1 VRSQRRTL
9 ALYAVLTLV
18 SIVWI
23 VPVLGAAAISVL
35 PLDESTKGWW
45 RADVSTATLANYRR
59 VWEGGLSGYA
69 LNSLVIAVLS
79 VLITLAVGTLAA
91 YAIARMR
98 FRFRTIVQVM
108 LLTTM
113 IVPVQIILI
122 PLIPWFRTLGLNSGS
137 WQYLGIALV
146 HTAFG
151 AGWAIF
157 MLSSFF
163 EAIPNELIEA
173 AKLDGAGSLKTF
185 TTIALPLAIPGIVSF
200 VIIDFV
206 FVWNDLLMGL
216 TLLDADHRPMTV
228 GLANLNAP
236 QLNQDD
242 LISAGSILAILPPLL
257 LFALLNRYYVRG
269 LFAGAVKG

>member
-1 VRSQRRTL
+1 MP

-18 SIVWI
+18 SLVWV

-69 LNSLVIAVLS
+69 LNSLIIAVLS

-98 FRFRTIVQVM
+98 FRFKAIVQVM

-173 AKLDGAGSLKTF
+173 SKLDGAGSLKTF

>member
-1 VRSQRRTL
+1 MTSQWRTL
-9 ALYAVLTLV
+9 TLYAILTIA

-23 VPVLGAAAISVL
+23 VPVVGAGAIAVL
-35 PLDESTKGWW
+35 PLDQSTKGWW
-45 RADVSTATLANYRR
+45 TADPATVTFANFGR
-59 VWEGGLSGYA
+59 VWDGGLSGYA
-69 LNSLVIAVLS
+69 VNSLIIAVLS
-79 VLITLAVGTLAA
+79 VLITLAVGTVAA
-91 YAIARMR
+91 YAFARMR
-98 FRFRTIVQVM
+98 FRFKGFVHVM

-122 PLIPWFRTLGLNSGS
+122 PLIPWFRTLGLNNGS

-151 AGWAIF
+151 AGWSIF

-163 EAIPNELIEA
+163 EGIPNELLES
-173 AKLDGAGSLKTF
+173 AKIDGAGSFKAF
-185 TTIALPLAIPGIVSF
+185 SAIALPLALPGIVSF

-216 TLLDADHRPMTV
+216 TLLDADHRPITV

>member
-1 VRSQRRTL
+1 VTSRWRVL
-9 ALYAVLTLV
+9 ALYAVLTIASV
-18 SIVWI
+18 IWI
-23 VPVLGAAAISVL
+23 VPVIGAAAIAVL
-35 PLDESTKGWW
+35 PLDQSTKGWW
-45 RADVSTATLANYRR
+45 RADVGTATLANFQR
-59 VWEGGLSGYA
+59 VWDGGLSRYA
-69 LNSLVIAVLS
+69 VNSLVIATLS
-79 VLITLAVGTLAA
+79 VLITLTVGTLAS
-91 YAIARMR
+91 YAFARMR
-98 FRFRTIVQVM
+98 FRFKAIVHLM

-151 AGWAIF
+151 AGWSIF

-163 EAIPNELIEA
+163 EAIPAELIES
-173 AKLDGAGSLKTF
+173 AKLDGASAVKTF
-185 TTIALPLAIPGIVSF
+185 TKIALPLAIPGIVSF
-200 VIIDFV
+200 IIIDFV

-216 TLLDADHRPMTV
+216 TLLDADHRPITV

-242 LISAGSILAILPPLL
+242 LISAGSVLAILPPLL
-257 LFALLNRYYVRG
+257 LFALLNRFYVRG

>member
-1 VRSQRRTL
+1 
-9 ALYAVLTLV
+9 V

-69 LNSLVIAVLS
+69 LNSLIIAVMS

-200 VIIDFV
+200 IIIDFV

>member
-1 VRSQRRTL
+1 
-9 ALYAVLTLV
+9 
-18 SIVWI
+18 
-23 VPVLGAAAISVL
+23 
-35 PLDESTKGWW
+35 
-45 RADVSTATLANYRR
+45 
-59 VWEGGLSGYA
+59 
-69 LNSLVIAVLS
+69 
-79 VLITLAVGTLAA
+79 
-91 YAIARMR
+91 MR
-98 FRFRTIVQVM
+98 FRFKAIVHLM

-151 AGWAIF
+151 AGWSIF

-163 EAIPNELIEA
+163 EAIPAELIES
-173 AKLDGAGSLKTF
+173 AKLDGASAVKTF
-185 TTIALPLAIPGIVSF
+185 TKIALPLAIPGIVSF
-200 VIIDFV
+200 IIIDFV

-216 TLLDADHRPMTV
+216 TLLDADHRPITV

-242 LISAGSILAILPPLL
+242 LISAGSVLAILPPLL
-257 LFALLNRYYVRG
+257 LFALLNRFYVRG

>member
-1 VRSQRRTL
+1 MTSRWRMP

-18 SIVWI
+18 SLVWM

-45 RADVSTATLANYRR
+45 RADVSGATLANYRR

-69 LNSLVIAVLS
+69 LNSLIIAVLS
-79 VLITLAVGTLAA
+79 VLITLLVGTLAA

-98 FRFRTIVQVM
+98 FRFKAIVVVM

-173 AKLDGAGSLKTF
+173 SKLDGAGSLKTF
-185 TTIALPLAIPGIVSF
+185 TSIALPLAIPGIVSF

>member
-1 VRSQRRTL
+1 MTSRWRMP

-18 SIVWI
+18 SLVWM

-69 LNSLVIAVLS
+69 LNSLIIAVLS
-79 VLITLAVGTLAA
+79 VLITLLVGTLAA

-98 FRFRTIVQVM
+98 FRFKAIVVVM

-173 AKLDGAGSLKTF
+173 SKLDGAGSLKTF
-185 TTIALPLAIPGIVSF
+185 TSIALPLAIPGIVSF